1 MHGFKIAIATKDKAP
16 EDLITMGTDIIANET
31 QGEME
36 DAEASIIDYVDIFF
50 DTTDNDVKQ
59 KSGSMLAKVE
69 IRGNIPQ
76 APELMK
82 KFRKLSEWAHD
93 RSAETTY
100 RDICIAVKSAENSF
114 QVVGWSGH
122 NDFKATHMVL
132 KFQIDS
138 GYPIPCLTLYHKN
151 PLLRDYVWHW
161 FLLTGYE
168 VIDDNWKVKVVS
180 YGVARWFDFDM
191 LWDTGFSNKG
201 GLIVFQ

>member
-16 EDLITMGTDIIANET
+16 EDLITMGTDIIASEP
-31 QGEME
+31 QSEMD

-114 QVVGWSGH
+114 QVVYTLK
-122 NDFKATHMVL
+122 NVFVVDYREIYKASAEEGSDRFELRLTQRDNNMD
-132 KFQIDS
+132 KID
-138 GYPIPCLTLYHKN
+138 I
-151 PLLRDYVWHW
+151 
-161 FLLTGYE
+161 
-168 VIDDNWKVKVVS
+168 VS
-180 YGVARWFDFDM
+180 DWPTDWEWAR
-191 LWDTGFSNKG
+191 KG
-201 GLIVFQ
+201 